1 MTQTRDRADFVATT
15 VHFCRALRSRG
26 LPVTPAETV
35 DATATLDHIDIGD
48 CHELH
53 RALRIVLTSRVEE
66 LAVFDEVF
74 EMVFKGAQGAQG
86 AQGPQRPPGANAHD
100 LTRTLGTPSTL
111 STQSTLSTL
120 KASPHESLTL
130 KDLAT
135 LSPTELDEIT
145 RLASRLARRLV
156 ARRSRRWRAA
166 PRGARVDPR
175 RTMRRSLGTGGELA
189 ELARRERK
197 IRKTSLVVVCDVSGS
212 MDIYARFLLQF
223 VYALQNTFA
232 HVESFLFATRLSR
245 ITRHL
250 HRRQYQGA
258 IATLA
263 ADVRD
268 WSGGTRI
275 GESLESL
282 ENHWSSLIDRH
293 TILVVMSDGW
303 ETGDPARLGAVLQ
316 RLRKRAGKLIWLNPL
331 LASPTYRPE
340 TRGMQAALP
349 YIDVFAPLHNVE
361 SLRVL
366 VRHLRLDRGRLF
378 AVAS

>member
-1 MTQTRDRADFVATT
+1 VIPTDARNDLIATT
-15 VHFCRALRSRG
+15 VRFCRALRARG
-26 LPVTPAETV
+26 LPVTPAESI
-35 DATATLDHIDIGD
+35 DATAALDHIDICD
-48 CHELH
+48 ASELQ

-66 LAVFDEVF
+66 LGVFDEVF
-74 EMVFKGAQGAQG
+74 AEIWKGAAGAKG
-86 AQGPQRPPGANAHD
+86 AGRAKSAEAKPHTLGPFSALSAPGA
-100 LTRTLGTPSTL
+100 L
-111 STQSTLSTL
+111 SAFRLPT
-120 KASPHESLTL
+120 PHESLTRR
-130 KDLAT
+130 DVST
-135 LSPTELDEIT
+135 LSASELDEIT

-175 RTMRRSLGTGGELA
+175 RTLRRSLSTGGELA

-212 MDIYARFLLQF
+212 MDVYAQFLLQF

-232 HVESFLFATRLSR
+232 RVESFLFATRLSR

-250 HRRQYQGA
+250 HRKQYQRA

-275 GESLESL
+275 GESLEAL
-282 ENHWSSLIDRH
+282 EHQWSHLIDRH
-293 TILVVMSDGW
+293 SILVMMSDGW

-316 RLRKRAGKLIWLNPL
+316 RLRKRAGKVIWLNPL

-340 TRGMQAALP
+340 TRGMRAALP
-349 YIDVFAPLHNVE
+349 HIDVFAPLYNLE

-366 VRHLRLDRGRLF
+366 VRHLRLDRGRLIPM
-378 AVAS
+378 AS